1 MTYDEEMAR
10 AAEVR
15 RRIVQRAR
23 LYTWGFLT
31 TALIVATGGSA
42 LIAWIM
48 SGVGL
53 PFVQTWVAILII
65 VLLPSLLTMVWR
77 ALRSRD

>member
-1 MTYDEEMAR
+1 
-10 AAEVR
+10 
-15 RRIVQRAR
+15 
-23 LYTWGFLT
+23 
-31 TALIVATGGSA
+31 
-42 LIAWIM
+42 M